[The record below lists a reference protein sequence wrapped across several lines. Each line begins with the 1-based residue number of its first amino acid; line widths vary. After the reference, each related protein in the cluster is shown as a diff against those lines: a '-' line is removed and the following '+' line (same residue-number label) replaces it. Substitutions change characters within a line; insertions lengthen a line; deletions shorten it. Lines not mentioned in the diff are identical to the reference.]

1 VAIAGYAVAI
11 EDSVS
16 SEKMTGTRPTW
27 AEVSRSRLIHN
38 HDILRRLAGPETEL
52 LAVVKASAY
61 GHGLLECARVLE
73 SNGAR
78 WLGVTSVEEG
88 VALRQVC
95 RDARIL
101 IMAGIWEA
109 EADAAIEHNLTPVVW
124 ETRHLDWLEAAA
136 RRQSK
141 RAGEVPAHLEVDTG
155 MSRQGAAPKAVA
167 ELAGRMAAGSPLHL
181 EAVMTHFHSPEDAE
195 ETKAQVDEYLW
206 AAATLSQC
214 KVSWDFLSAG
224 SSANL
229 MYRSGL
235 ENVLTDAARTTG
247 ARRMIRTGIALYGY
261 SPLPR
266 TDFRMQERKGDGVG
280 NHGIQP
286 VLAWK
291 TRVTSL
297 REIAA
302 SRAVGYGAT
311 FRAKRPTRLALL
323 PVGYADGLNRQLSN
337 QGWVLV
343 RGQKAP
349 IAGRISMDH
358 TTVDVTETAGVAMG
372 DEVVLIGEQGGEKIT
387 ADNMADLR
395 QTISYEVL
403 CDIAARVPRVMVD

>member
-1 VAIAGYAVAI
+1 
-11 EDSVS
+11 
-16 SEKMTGTRPTW
+16 MTGTRPTW
-27 AEVSRSRLIHN
+27 AEVSRGRLIHN
-38 HDILRRLAGPETEL
+38 HDILRRLAGPGTEL
-52 LAVVKASAY
+52 LAVVKANAY
-61 GHGLLECARVLE
+61 GHGLLECARVVE
-73 SNGAR
+73 SNSAR

-109 EADAAIEHNLTPVVW
+109 EADAAVEHNLTPVVW
-124 ETRHLDWLEAAA
+124 ETQHLDWLEAAG
-136 RRQSK
+136 RRQCK
-141 RAGEVPAHLEVDTG
+141 GAGQVPVHFEVDTG
-155 MSRQGAAPKAVA
+155 MSRQGVAPKGVA
-167 ELAGRMAAGSPLHL
+167 ELARRMAEGSPLRL
-181 EAVMTHFHSPEDAE
+181 EAVMTHFHSPEDVE

-206 AAATLSQC
+206 AAATLLRG
-214 KVSWDFLSAG
+214 KISWEFMSAG

-229 MYRSGL
+229 MDRSGL
-235 ENVLTDAARTTG
+235 ENVLTDAARTMR

-261 SPLPR
+261 SPLLP
-266 TDFRMQERKGDGVG
+266 TDFWLQERKGDGVRD
-280 NHGIQP
+280 HGIQP

-337 QGWVLV
+337 KGWVLV

-349 IAGRISMDH
+349 IVGRISMDH
-358 TTVDVTETAGVAMG
+358 TTVNVTEIAGVAMG

-387 ADNMADLR
+387 ADDVADLR

-403 CDIAARVPRVMVD
+403 CDIATRVPRVMVD